1 MVYIFLLQS
10 LKVFIAKFLRIYWSI
25 ICIVHKLNSRN
36 ADAAITMM
44 EIKSIFKDTKKMSK
58 IVEIVIPRYT
68 LIFNNSFDSKWLN
81 YNIEVKY
88 LVLL

>member
-1 MVYIFLLQS
+1 M
-10 LKVFIAKFLRIYWSI
+10 
-25 ICIVHKLNSRN
+25 HKLNSRN

-68 LIFNNSFDSKWLN
+68 LIFINSFNSK
-81 YNIEVKY
+81 
-88 LVLL
+88 